1 MHQFNINERMVFGQ
15 TKLQIFIKRS
25 LKKEKN
31 VIKSQ
36 SKAVFLH
43 QQGITGRVLG
53 PVYQQD
59 IGKPAGKT
67 WFAF

>member
-1 MHQFNINERMVFGQ
+1 MVFGQ
-15 TKLQIFIKRS
+15 IKLQIFIKRS
-25 LKKEKN
+25 LKEEKN
-31 VIKSQ
+31 VIKRQ
-36 SKAVFLH
+36 SKAMFIH
-43 QQGITGRVLG
+43 QQGTTGRVLG

>member
-1 MHQFNINERMVFGQ
+1 MVFGQ
-15 TKLQIFIKRS
+15 IKLQIFIQRS
-25 LKKEKN
+25 LKTGKK

-43 QQGITGRVLG
+43 QQGTTGHVLG